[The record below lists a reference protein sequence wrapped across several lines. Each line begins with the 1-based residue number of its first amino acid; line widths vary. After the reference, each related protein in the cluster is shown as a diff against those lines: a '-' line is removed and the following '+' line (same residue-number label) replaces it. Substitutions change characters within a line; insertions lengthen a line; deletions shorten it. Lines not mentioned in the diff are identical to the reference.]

1 LNRLKPVVVNGKS
14 KRKTRPRASRLPVRH
29 RADDLFHLKR
39 KKKGKGKGK
48 GKYNKVTFLMTAT
61 LEALRSRRL
70 TLIPQS
76 FPRFTPRHAYFFQLF
91 SDEIHLFFFPMLS
104 SSRVNLLFLFSRTIF
119 VVKSF
124 STYNRLIFFLRYFFF
139 GTIYNYAM
147 SITSRDIIL
156 IRLWTIYLY

>member
-1 LNRLKPVVVNGKS
+1 VIEPF
-14 KRKTRPRASRLPVRH
+14 KTCRRQWQVETKDAAACLATTCSPSRRRFVSV
-29 RADDLFHLKR
+29 KK

-70 TLIPQS
+70 TLIPQR

-104 SSRVNLLFLFSRTIF
+104 SRVNLLFLFSRTIF
-119 VVKSF
+119 AVKSF
-124 STYNRLIFFLRYFFF
+124 ST
-139 GTIYNYAM
+139 
-147 SITSRDIIL
+147 
-156 IRLWTIYLY
+156 